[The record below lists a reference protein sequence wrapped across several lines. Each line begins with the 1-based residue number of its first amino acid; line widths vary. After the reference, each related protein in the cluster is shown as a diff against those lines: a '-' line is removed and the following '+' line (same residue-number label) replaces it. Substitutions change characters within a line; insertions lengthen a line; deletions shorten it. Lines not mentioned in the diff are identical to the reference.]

1 MATVRHARGTR
12 AALDALASGGLLV
25 PWQLY
30 ALSDENR
37 VAIATSTFTYQ
48 AFAKEGE
55 GGGGGGGG
63 TTYEFV
69 LAGLGG
75 F

>member
-12 AALDALASGGLLV
+12 TALDALASNNQLV

-30 ALSDENR
+30 VISDESR
-37 VAIATSTFTYQ
+37 VAVATSTSTYQ
-48 AFAKEGE
+48 TFAKEGE
-55 GGGGGGGG
+55 GGGGGGG
-63 TTYEFV
+63 TTYEFA

>member
-1 MATVRHARGTR
+1 MPTVRHARGTR
-12 AALDALASGGLLV
+12 AALNALAASNQLV

-30 ALSDENR
+30 VLSDENR
-37 VAIATSTFTYQ
+37 VAIATSTSTYQ
-48 AFAKEGE
+48 TFAKQGE
-55 GGGGGGGG
+55 GGSGGGS
-63 TTYEFV
+63 TTYEFA

>member
-12 AALDALASGGLLV
+12 AALNALASGGLLV

-30 ALSDENR
+30 GLSDENR
-37 VAIATSTFTYQ
+37 VAIATSTSTYQ

-55 GGGGGGGG
+55 GGGSGG
-63 TTYEFV
+63 TTYEFALV
-69 LAGLGG
+69 GLGG

>member
-12 AALDALASGGLLV
+12 AALNALASGGLLV
-25 PWQLY
+25 PRQSY

-37 VAIATSTFTYQ
+37 VAIATSTSTYQ
-48 AFAKEGE
+48 ALAKEGE
-55 GGGGGGGG
+55 GGGGGGG
-63 TTYEFV
+63 TTYEFA

>member
-1 MATVRHARGTR
+1 MPTVRHARGTR
-12 AALDALASGGLLV
+12 AALNALASGGLLV

-37 VAIATSTFTYQ
+37 VAIATSTSTYQ
-48 AFAKEGE
+48 ALAKEGE
-55 GGGGGGGG
+55 GGGGGGG
-63 TTYEFV
+63 TTYEFA

>member
-1 MATVRHARGTR
+1 MPTIRHARGTR
-12 AALDALASGGLLV
+12 AALNALASNSLLV

-30 ALSDENR
+30 VISDESR
-37 VAIATSTFTYQ
+37 VAVATSTSTYQ
-48 AFAKEGE
+48 TFAKEGE
-55 GGGGGGGG
+55 GGGGGGG
-63 TTYEFV
+63 TTHEIA

>member
-12 AALDALASGGLLV
+12 AALNALASGGLLV

-30 ALSDENR
+30 VISDESR
-37 VAIATSTFTYQ
+37 VAIATSTSTYQ
-48 AFAKEGE
+48 ARAKEGE
-55 GGGGGGGG
+55 GGGGGGG
-63 TTYEFV
+63 TTYEFA

>member
-12 AALDALASGGLLV
+12 TALNALAANSQLV

-30 ALSDENR
+30 VLSDENR
-37 VAIATSTFTYQ
+37 VAIATSASAYQ
-48 AFAKEGE
+48 TFAKEGE
-55 GGGGGGGG
+55 GGGGGGG
-63 TTYEFV
+63 TTYEFA